1 MVSLSKLS
9 HIDKERTMKRNGLT
23 LLVAAALVLAAV
35 LILPQ
40 PAAASCQYIDGCTY
54 CVDDGG
60 CCRQYGSCGCIEFQ
74 CRASA
79 PPKGFVAAEERTADW
94 WSAVVAHDQEAKVQL
109 APAETVAR

>member
-1 MVSLSKLS
+1 
-9 HIDKERTMKRNGLT
+9 MKRHGFI
-23 LLVAAALVLAAV
+23 LLAAAALALVAVLA
-35 LILPQ
+35 LPQ
-40 PAAASCQYIDGCTY
+40 PASASCVYIDGCTY

-94 WSAVVAHDQEAKVQL
+94 WSAVVAHDQQAKAKV
-109 APAETVAR
+109 AAAETVAR